1 MNKSENKLQRRTFIK
16 ASTAVGGGLLLGF
29 NWFFSC
35 KADTIL
41 EEEASKLV
49 MPDNWYEMNGFLKIG
64 ENGVVTIMSPNPEI
78 GQNVKTSMP
87 MIIAE
92 ELDVDW
98 ANVVVEQAP
107 LNSDLFKR
115 QVAGGS
121 QSIRQGWD
129 SLRKTGAT
137 AKQMLINAAAEK
149 WEVDPSN
156 CTANMGVVNS
166 STGLSLSYGEIAS
179 DAAKMEVPTEVK
191 LKEANDFKIIG
202 NSKTNVDMEKIIT
215 GKPLFGID
223 TKKEGM
229 VYAVVSRPKGFG
241 MKLGSLDDAE
251 TRKVNGVIDVI
262 QFGDINASRQGKQVD
277 KVAVIASSTWAA
289 MKGRK
294 ALKID
299 WIKNETLEDTSFHD
313 SKLDELLKVK
323 SEKPKRNDGDIEK
336 AFKTCDQIIEKV
348 YEAPFLPHNCLEP
361 MNFFADVTDDKA
373 EFSGPI
379 QTPAWTRS
387 RIAKLL
393 GREEQDV
400 KINMTRMGGGFG
412 RRLYGDFATEA
423 AEISA
428 KIKKPTQLIFTRE
441 DDMTAGT
448 YRPASKYR
456 IKAGIKNGEI
466 IAYHLTEAAVN
477 GNMFDSIANYFP
489 AGSIPNLRV
498 DANTFESNVTTG
510 AWRAPYTNFL
520 AFAEQSFF
528 DELAETLGKDE
539 IELRLELY
547 EKAKANPEAKYE
559 YDPEKAIE
567 VTKLVLEKSSW
578 GKAAQGVSQGFCMYF
593 SHNTHVAEVAEVV
606 MKSGMPVVTKVTAA
620 IHCGIVINPAAA
632 KNQVEGGIIDGIGHA
647 MYGEIKFDK
656 GVPSANNFNNYR
668 LIRMGEN
675 PAIDVHFVKSQ
686 ESPTGLGEPSLP
698 PAAGAVAN
706 AIFKATGQ
714 RFYKQPF
721 IKELTI
727 LG

>member
-1 MNKSENKLQRRTFIK
+1 MNKTENNLKRRTFIK

-35 KADTIL
+35 KADPVLKHTMP
-41 EEEASKLV
+41 ELV
-49 MPDNWYEMNGFLKIG
+49 MPENWYEMNGFLKIG

-98 ANVVVEQAP
+98 AKVVVEQAP
-107 LNSDLFKR
+107 LNSELFDR

-121 QSIRQGWD
+121 QSIRQGWE
-129 SLRKTGAT
+129 SLRKAGAT
-137 AKQMLINAAAEK
+137 AKQLLINAAAKK
-149 WEVDPSN
+149 WEIEPST
-156 CTANMGVVNS
+156 CTASEGVIS
-166 STGLSLSYGEIAS
+166 GGQDKSITYGEIAAE
-179 DAAKMEVPTEVK
+179 AAKMEVPTEVT
-191 LKEANDFKIIG
+191 LKDVKDFNIIG
-202 NSKTNVDMEKIIT
+202 QSKTNVDMKNIIT

-229 VYAVVSRPKGFG
+229 VYAVVSRPTAFG
-241 MKLGSLDDAE
+241 MKLGSLDDSEA
-251 TRKVNGVIDVI
+251 RKINGVLDVI
-262 QFGDINASRQGKQVD
+262 QFGDIKASRQNKQVD
-277 KVAVIASSTWAA
+277 KVALIANSTWAA
-289 MKGRK
+289 IKGRK
-294 ALKID
+294 ALKIEWTKKED
-299 WIKNETLEDTSFHD
+299 LEDSSLH
-313 SKLDELLKVK
+313 SAKLDALLKEK
-323 SEKPKRNDGDIEK
+323 SKVPKRNDGDVFK
-336 AFKTCDQIIEKV
+336 AFADCDKIVERI

-361 MNFFADVTDDKA
+361 MNFFADVTADKA
-373 EFSGPI
+373 EFTGPI
-379 QTPAWTRS
+379 QTPAWTRG

-393 GREEQDV
+393 GRAEKDI
-400 KINMTRMGGGFG
+400 KIDMTRMGGGFG
-412 RRLYGDFATEA
+412 RRLFGDFATEA
-423 AEISA
+423 AEISS
-428 KIKKPTQLIFTRE
+428 KLNKPVQLVYTRE

-466 IAYHLTEAAVN
+466 VAYHLTEAAVN
-477 GNMFDSIANYFP
+477 GNMFDTIANYFP
-489 AGSIPNLRV
+489 AGSIPNLRI
-498 DANTFESNVTTG
+498 DANTFDSNITTG

-528 DELAETLGKDE
+528 DELAKELGKDE
-539 IELRLELY
+539 VELRLELY
-547 EKAKANPEAKYE
+547 EKAKANPEAKYD
-559 YDPEKAIE
+559 YDPVKAIE
-567 VTKLVLEKSSW
+567 VTKLVLEKSNW
-578 GKAAQGVSQGFCMYF
+578 GKADQGVSQGFCMYF
-593 SHNTHVAEVAEVV
+593 SHNTHVAEVAEVIMV
-606 MKSGMPVVTKVTAA
+606 SGQPVVKKVTAA
-620 IHCGIVINPAAA
+620 IHCGIVINPTAA

-647 MYGEIKFDK
+647 MYGEISFKD

-675 PAIDVHFVKSQ
+675 PDIEVHFVKSQ
-686 ESPTGLGEPSLP
+686 GNPTGLGEPSLP

-721 IKELTI
+721 IKELSL